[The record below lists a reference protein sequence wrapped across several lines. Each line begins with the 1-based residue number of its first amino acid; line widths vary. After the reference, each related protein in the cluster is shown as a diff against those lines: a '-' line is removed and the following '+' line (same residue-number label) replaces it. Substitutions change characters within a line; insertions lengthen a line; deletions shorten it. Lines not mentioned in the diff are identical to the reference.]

1 MKKILEIHINNEFV
15 EGPEVAVIE
24 IDDKLQSRIQQLASA
39 AKILDVYSVREFNG
53 YPELFMR
60 DHDNE
65 EETIIPRPPED
76 GDEEM
81 TCRVECVTLNV
92 TSSDFYWSGY
102 VKHTDIRFE
111 TETVSLNDL
120 GISPQPIPPK
130 VEVLKR
136 IEASLCTGSVNDP
149 AVQEVMKAEVRR
161 VLLLRPGEF
170 S

>member
-1 MKKILEIHINNEFV
+1 VKKILKIHISNEFA
-15 EGPEVAVIE
+15 EGPEAAVIE

-39 AKILDVYSVREFNG
+39 AKILNVYSVREFNG
-53 YPELFMR
+53 SPEFFMR

-65 EETIIPRPPED
+65 DETIIPRPPKD
-76 GDEEM
+76 GNEEM
-81 TCRVECVTLNV
+81 ACRVECVTLNV
-92 TSSDFYWSGY
+92 TASDFYWSGY
-102 VKHTDIRFE
+102 VKHTDICFE

-120 GISPQPIPPK
+120 GISPQPVPPM

-161 VLLLRPGEF
+161 ALFRADDR